1 MTRITW
7 YVKIIVSPYHLHNL
21 TILDAWRNGNA
32 VEYSRHRCALA
43 TKLMIIDRRRTPS
56 LRRAD
61 LAGDH
66 AAPPVFFQPLSSFL
80 LPAASRL
87 STLDDLPLAPF
98 GERHDRQ
105 RCVAEH
111 GTRAQTGGLQ
121 HRDPFAVGV
130 QPNSL
135 ARMRDRA
142 AVGFDI
148 TVCGFDA
155 AGLWVEL

>member
-1 MTRITW
+1 MATPPDICA
-7 YVKIIVSPYHLHNL
+7 IVAPVVN
-21 TILDAWRNGNA
+21 RNGCGMLTGLGGA
-32 VEYSRHRCALA
+32 VAFNPPWLLVIVVDHRS
-43 TKLMIIDRRRTPS
+43 T
-56 LRRAD
+56 RRAD

-148 TVCGFDA
+148 AVGGFDA
-155 AGLWVEL
+155 AAVRVEL